1 MSYYQTA
8 APVVEAPAEPAPV
21 APPVPGPEGADGHN
35 GDSGPATPPP
45 APGGRRRARVPAG
58 AGSGTPGAFV
68 GDDPATPADEA
79 WENA

>member
-8 APVVEAPAEPAPV
+8 TPAVEPLAEPAP
-21 APPVPGPEGADGHN
+21 
-35 GDSGPATPPP
+35 GPATPPP

-68 GDDPATPADEA
+68 GDDSATPADEA